1 MNWMVNAEEQEQS
14 NSKNKEKGGYW
25 VRGMLISIHQQF
37 THSKK
42 TITGTMEGKAVKKAF
57 KEDSSAEICKKVVT
71 KRLVWKKKNLRS
83 NLMLTKS
90 VYFS

>member
-1 MNWMVNAEEQEQS
+1 
-14 NSKNKEKGGYW
+14 
-25 VRGMLISIHQQF
+25 MLISIHQQF

-71 KRLVWKKKNLRS
+71 KRLVWKKK
-83 NLMLTKS
+83 
-90 VYFS
+90 F